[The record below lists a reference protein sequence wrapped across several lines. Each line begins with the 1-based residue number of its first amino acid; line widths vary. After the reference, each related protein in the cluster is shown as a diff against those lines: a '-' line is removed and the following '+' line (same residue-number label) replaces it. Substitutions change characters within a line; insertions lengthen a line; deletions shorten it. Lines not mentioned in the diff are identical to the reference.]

1 MSILENVNNIAE
13 LRALPEEQLPELCS
27 EIRTFLIESLS
38 KTGGHLASNLGT
50 VELTVALDR
59 VYDPYR
65 DRIVFDVG
73 HQCYTHKLLTGR
85 REGFEKLRKYGGI
98 SGFPKPSESEADAF
112 IAGHASNSVSVALGM
127 TRARTR
133 LGGDYDVV
141 AVIGDGALTGGL
153 AYEGLSNAG
162 QSGEPLVVILNDN
175 AMSIGSNVGGMARL
189 LSRMRVKPGYFA
201 FKRWYRSTVGQV
213 KPVYDIAHRVKEGVK
228 GVHGTAV
235 LFIFSVLFF
244 GVMTDAGMFDKIIGA
259 LMKKVGNNVVG
270 VALMTCLIA
279 IIGHLDGG
287 GASTF
292 LITIPAML
300 PVYKR
305 LHMRRETLLLIC
317 VTAMGVMNLMPW
329 GGPTMRAASVIEV
342 EPNDLWF
349 QLMPMQVVGLVLA
362 VGTAI
367 FWGLQ
372 EKKRIAKLG
381 DSIVAEDAGKYDDSD
396 DGKKDE
402 ALARPQNFIFNVILT
417 LAVII
422 VLVLDI
428 FPSYYVFMVGC
439 ALGILVNY
447 RGKKLHNSII
457 KSHASAGLSM
467 ASTILCA
474 GVFLGVLSKSGI
486 MEKMAVV
493 MASFIPASMGR
504 FLPIIIGVLSVPLAL
519 LFDTDSYF
527 YGLLPV
533 LVSVGNQFGVNPA
546 HIAIAMVVCR
556 NCATFISPVA
566 PATYL
571 GIGLAGVEIK
581 DHIKYCFGWQWG
593 VSIVCLIAGLIL
605 GVIHF

>member
-1 MSILENVNNIAE
+1 MSDTIL
-13 LRALPEEQLPELCS
+13 AL
-27 EIRTFLIESLS
+27 
-38 KTGGHLASNLGT
+38 LGFAT
-50 VELTVALDR
+50 V
-59 VYDPYR
+59 
-65 DRIVFDVG
+65 I
-73 HQCYTHKLLTGR
+73 
-85 REGFEKLRKYGGI
+85 
-98 SGFPKPSESEADAF
+98 
-112 IAGHASNSVSVALGM
+112 
-127 TRARTR
+127 
-133 LGGDYDVV
+133 
-141 AVIGDGALTGGL
+141 AVIVLLLRNVTVPALAFVGVSTITAAILVATGAFTLD
-153 AYEGLSNAG
+153 E
-162 QSGEPLVVILNDN
+162 
-175 AMSIGSNVGGMARL
+175 MAD
-189 LSRMRVKPGYFA
+189 F
-201 FKRWYRSTVGQV
+201 
-213 KPVYDIAHRVKEGVK
+213 IKEGVK
-228 GVHGTAV
+228 GVHGTAI

-259 LMKKVGNNVVG
+259 LMKKVGNNVIG
-270 VALMTCLIA
+270 VTLMTCLIA

-317 VTAMGVMNLMPW
+317 VTSMGVMNLLPW
-329 GGPTMRAASVIEV
+329 GGPTMRAASVLGV
-342 EPNDLWF
+342 EPNDLWS
-349 QLMPMQVVGLVLA
+349 QIVPMQVVGLVLA

-367 FWGLQ
+367 FWGFQ

-381 DSIVAEDAGKYDDSD
+381 DAAVEDAGKYDDSESEE
-396 DGKKDE
+396 KNNE
-402 ALARPQNFIFNVILT
+402 LARPKNFIFNVILT

-422 VLVLDI
+422 VLVMDI

-447 RGKKLHNSII
+447 RGKKLQNSII
-457 KSHASAGLSM
+457 KSHAASGLTM
-467 ASTILCA
+467 ASTIMCA

-486 MEKMAVV
+486 MEKMAIM
-493 MASFIPASMGR
+493 MAGVIPASMGK
-504 FLPIIIGVLSVPLAL
+504 FLPVIIGVLSVPLAL

-533 LVSVGNQFGVNPA
+533 LISIGNQFGVNPA

-593 VSIVCLIAGLIL
+593 VSLICLVAGLIL
-605 GVIHF
+605 GVITF

>member
-1 MSILENVNNIAE
+1 MASVSTRLAVAAASDT
-13 LRALPEEQLPELCS
+13 L
-27 EIRTFLIESLS
+27 
-38 KTGGHLASNLGT
+38 GGGT
-50 VELTVALDR
+50 VTLNGAPPMVMTANCSATTNPAITKAQVMLRDKAMANGATLVDPNTVYLSYDTEL
-59 VYDPYR
+59 
-65 DRIVFDVG
+65 G
-73 HQCYTHKLLTGR
+73 Q
-85 REGFEKLRKYGGI
+85 
-98 SGFPKPSESEADAF
+98 
-112 IAGHASNSVSVALGM
+112 
-127 TRARTR
+127 
-133 LGGDYDVV
+133 DVV
-141 AVIGDGALTGGL
+141 V
-153 AYEGLSNAG
+153 
-162 QSGEPLVVILNDN
+162 EPNVV
-175 AMSIGSNVGGMARL
+175 
-189 LSRMRVKPGYFA
+189 
-201 FKRWYRSTVGQV
+201 
-213 KPVYDIAHRVKEGVK
+213 
-228 GVHGTAV
+228 
-235 LFIFSVLFF
+235 F
-244 GVMTDAGMFDKIIGA
+244 GPKV
-259 LMKKVGNNVVG
+259 KVGNNVVG

-329 GGPTMRAASVIEV
+329 GGPTMRAANVIEM

-349 QLMPMQVVGLVLA
+349 QLMPMQIVGLVLA

-381 DSIVAEDAGKYDDSD
+381 DAIVAEDAGKYDDSD

-493 MASFIPASMGR
+493 MASFIPASLGR
-504 FLPIIIGVLSVPLAL
+504 FLPIIIGILSVPLAL

-593 VSIVCLIAGLIL
+593 VSIVCLVAGLIL

>member
-1 MSILENVNNIAE
+1 MSDTIL
-13 LRALPEEQLPELCS
+13 AL
-27 EIRTFLIESLS
+27 
-38 KTGGHLASNLGT
+38 LGFAT
-50 VELTVALDR
+50 V
-59 VYDPYR
+59 
-65 DRIVFDVG
+65 I
-73 HQCYTHKLLTGR
+73 
-85 REGFEKLRKYGGI
+85 
-98 SGFPKPSESEADAF
+98 
-112 IAGHASNSVSVALGM
+112 
-127 TRARTR
+127 
-133 LGGDYDVV
+133 
-141 AVIGDGALTGGL
+141 AVIVLLLRNVTVPALAFVGVSTITAAILVATGAFTLD
-153 AYEGLSNAG
+153 E
-162 QSGEPLVVILNDN
+162 
-175 AMSIGSNVGGMARL
+175 MAD
-189 LSRMRVKPGYFA
+189 F
-201 FKRWYRSTVGQV
+201 
-213 KPVYDIAHRVKEGVK
+213 IKEGVK
-228 GVHGTAV
+228 GVHGTAI

-259 LMKKVGNNVVG
+259 LMKKVGNNVIG

-279 IIGHLDGG
+279 VIGHLDGG

-317 VTAMGVMNLMPW
+317 VTSMGVMNLLPW
-329 GGPTMRAASVIEV
+329 GGPTMRAASVLGV
-342 EPNDLWF
+342 EPNDLWG
-349 QLMPMQVVGLVLA
+349 QIVPMQVVGLVLA

-367 FWGLQ
+367 FWGFQ

-381 DSIVAEDAGKYDDSD
+381 DAAVEDAGKYDDSD
-396 DGKKDE
+396 SEEKNNE
-402 ALARPQNFIFNVILT
+402 LARPKNFLFNVILT

-422 VLVLDI
+422 VLVMDI

-447 RGKKLHNSII
+447 RGKKLQNSII
-457 KSHASAGLSM
+457 KSHAASGLTM
-467 ASTILCA
+467 ASTIMCA

-486 MEKMAVV
+486 MEKMAIM
-493 MASFIPASMGR
+493 MAGVIPASMGK
-504 FLPIIIGVLSVPLAL
+504 FLPVIIGVLSVPLAL

-533 LVSVGNQFGVNPA
+533 LISVGNQFGVNPA

-593 VSIVCLIAGLIL
+593 VSLICLVAGLIL
-605 GVIHF
+605 GVITF

>member
-1 MSILENVNNIAE
+1 MSDTIL
-13 LRALPEEQLPELCS
+13 AL
-27 EIRTFLIESLS
+27 
-38 KTGGHLASNLGT
+38 LGFAT
-50 VELTVALDR
+50 V
-59 VYDPYR
+59 
-65 DRIVFDVG
+65 I
-73 HQCYTHKLLTGR
+73 
-85 REGFEKLRKYGGI
+85 
-98 SGFPKPSESEADAF
+98 
-112 IAGHASNSVSVALGM
+112 
-127 TRARTR
+127 
-133 LGGDYDVV
+133 
-141 AVIGDGALTGGL
+141 AVIVLLLRNVTVPALAFVGVSTITAAILVATGAFTLD
-153 AYEGLSNAG
+153 E
-162 QSGEPLVVILNDN
+162 
-175 AMSIGSNVGGMARL
+175 MAD
-189 LSRMRVKPGYFA
+189 F
-201 FKRWYRSTVGQV
+201 
-213 KPVYDIAHRVKEGVK
+213 IKEGVK
-228 GVHGTAV
+228 GVHGTAI

-259 LMKKVGNNVVG
+259 LMKKVGNNVIG

-317 VTAMGVMNLMPW
+317 VTSMGVMNLLPW
-329 GGPTMRAASVIEV
+329 GGPTMRAASVLGV
-342 EPNDLWF
+342 EPNDLWS
-349 QLMPMQVVGLVLA
+349 QIVPMQVVGLVLA

-367 FWGLQ
+367 FWGFQ

-381 DSIVAEDAGKYDDSD
+381 DAAVEDAGKYDDSD
-396 DGKKDE
+396 SEEKNNE
-402 ALARPQNFIFNVILT
+402 LARPKNFLFNVILT

-422 VLVLDI
+422 VLVMDI

-447 RGKKLHNSII
+447 RGKKLQNSII
-457 KSHASAGLSM
+457 KSHAASGLTM
-467 ASTILCA
+467 ASTIMCA

-486 MEKMAVV
+486 MEKMAIM
-493 MASFIPASMGR
+493 MASVIPASMGK
-504 FLPIIIGVLSVPLAL
+504 FLPVIIGVLSVPLAL

-533 LVSVGNQFGVNPA
+533 LISVGNQFGVNPA

-593 VSIVCLIAGLIL
+593 VSLICLVAGLIL
-605 GVIHF
+605 GVITF

>member
-1 MSILENVNNIAE
+1 MSDTIL
-13 LRALPEEQLPELCS
+13 AL
-27 EIRTFLIESLS
+27 
-38 KTGGHLASNLGT
+38 LGFAT
-50 VELTVALDR
+50 V
-59 VYDPYR
+59 
-65 DRIVFDVG
+65 I
-73 HQCYTHKLLTGR
+73 
-85 REGFEKLRKYGGI
+85 
-98 SGFPKPSESEADAF
+98 
-112 IAGHASNSVSVALGM
+112 
-127 TRARTR
+127 
-133 LGGDYDVV
+133 
-141 AVIGDGALTGGL
+141 AVIVLLLRNVTVPALAFVGVSTITAAILVATGAFTLD
-153 AYEGLSNAG
+153 E
-162 QSGEPLVVILNDN
+162 
-175 AMSIGSNVGGMARL
+175 MAD
-189 LSRMRVKPGYFA
+189 F
-201 FKRWYRSTVGQV
+201 
-213 KPVYDIAHRVKEGVK
+213 IKEGVK
-228 GVHGTAV
+228 GVHGTAI

-259 LMKKVGNNVVG
+259 LMKKVGNNVIG
-270 VALMTCLIA
+270 VTLMTCLIA

-317 VTAMGVMNLMPW
+317 VTSMGVMNLLPW
-329 GGPTMRAASVIEV
+329 GGPTMRAASVLGV
-342 EPNDLWF
+342 EPNDLWS
-349 QLMPMQVVGLVLA
+349 QIVPMQVVGLVLA

-367 FWGLQ
+367 FWGFQ

-381 DSIVAEDAGKYDDSD
+381 DAAVEDAGKYDDSD
-396 DGKKDE
+396 SEEKNNE
-402 ALARPQNFIFNVILT
+402 LARPKNFLFNVILT

-422 VLVLDI
+422 VLVMDI

-447 RGKKLHNSII
+447 RGKKLQNSII
-457 KSHASAGLSM
+457 KSHAASGLTM
-467 ASTILCA
+467 ASTIMCA

-486 MEKMAVV
+486 MEKMAIM
-493 MASFIPASMGR
+493 MASVIPVSMGK
-504 FLPIIIGVLSVPLAL
+504 FLPVIIGILSVPLAL

-533 LVSVGNQFGVNPA
+533 LISVGNQFGVNPA

-593 VSIVCLIAGLIL
+593 VSLICLVAGLIL
-605 GVIHF
+605 GVITF

>member
-1 MSILENVNNIAE
+1 M
-13 LRALPEEQLPELCS
+13 
-27 EIRTFLIESLS
+27 
-38 KTGGHLASNLGT
+38 
-50 VELTVALDR
+50 
-59 VYDPYR
+59 
-65 DRIVFDVG
+65 
-73 HQCYTHKLLTGR
+73 
-85 REGFEKLRKYGGI
+85 
-98 SGFPKPSESEADAF
+98 
-112 IAGHASNSVSVALGM
+112 
-127 TRARTR
+127 
-133 LGGDYDVV
+133 
-141 AVIGDGALTGGL
+141 
-153 AYEGLSNAG
+153 
-162 QSGEPLVVILNDN
+162 
-175 AMSIGSNVGGMARL
+175 
-189 LSRMRVKPGYFA
+189 
-201 FKRWYRSTVGQV
+201 
-213 KPVYDIAHRVKEGVK
+213 K
-228 GVHGTAV
+228 GVHGTAI

-317 VTAMGVMNLMPW
+317 VTSRGVMNLLPW
-329 GGPTMRAASVIEV
+329 GGPTMRAASVLGV
-342 EPNDLWF
+342 EPNDLWS
-349 QLMPMQVVGLVLA
+349 QIVPMQVVGLVLA

-367 FWGLQ
+367 FWGFQ

-381 DSIVAEDAGKYDDSD
+381 DAAVEDAGKYDDSD
-396 DGKKDE
+396 SEEKNNE
-402 ALARPQNFIFNVILT
+402 LARPKNFIFNVILT

-422 VLVLDI
+422 VLVMDI

-447 RGKKLHNSII
+447 RGKKLQNSII
-457 KSHASAGLSM
+457 KSHAASGLTM
-467 ASTILCA
+467 ASTIMCA

-486 MEKMAVV
+486 MEKMAIM
-493 MASFIPASMGR
+493 MAGVIPASMGK
-504 FLPIIIGVLSVPLAL
+504 FLPVIIGVLSVPLAL

-533 LVSVGNQFGVNPA
+533 LISVGNQFGVNPA

-593 VSIVCLIAGLIL
+593 VSLICLVAGLIL
-605 GVIHF
+605 GVITF

>member
-1 MSILENVNNIAE
+1 MSDTIL
-13 LRALPEEQLPELCS
+13 AL
-27 EIRTFLIESLS
+27 
-38 KTGGHLASNLGT
+38 LGFAT
-50 VELTVALDR
+50 V
-59 VYDPYR
+59 
-65 DRIVFDVG
+65 I
-73 HQCYTHKLLTGR
+73 
-85 REGFEKLRKYGGI
+85 
-98 SGFPKPSESEADAF
+98 
-112 IAGHASNSVSVALGM
+112 
-127 TRARTR
+127 
-133 LGGDYDVV
+133 
-141 AVIGDGALTGGL
+141 AVIVLLLRNVTVPALAFVGVSTITAAILVATGAFTLD
-153 AYEGLSNAG
+153 E
-162 QSGEPLVVILNDN
+162 
-175 AMSIGSNVGGMARL
+175 MAD
-189 LSRMRVKPGYFA
+189 F
-201 FKRWYRSTVGQV
+201 
-213 KPVYDIAHRVKEGVK
+213 IKEGVK
-228 GVHGTAV
+228 GVHGTAI

-259 LMKKVGNNVVG
+259 LMKKVGNNVIG
-270 VALMTCLIA
+270 VTLMTCLIA

-317 VTAMGVMNLMPW
+317 VTSMGVMNLLPW
-329 GGPTMRAASVIEV
+329 GGPTMRAASVLGV
-342 EPNDLWF
+342 ESNDLWS
-349 QLMPMQVVGLVLA
+349 QIVPMQVVGLVLA

-367 FWGLQ
+367 FWGFQ

-381 DSIVAEDAGKYDDSD
+381 DAAVEDAGKYDDSD
-396 DGKKDE
+396 SEEKNNE
-402 ALARPQNFIFNVILT
+402 LARPKNFLFNVILT

-422 VLVLDI
+422 VLVMDI

-447 RGKKLHNSII
+447 RGKKLQNSII
-457 KSHASAGLSM
+457 KSHAASGLTM
-467 ASTILCA
+467 ASTIMCA

-486 MEKMAVV
+486 MEKMAIM
-493 MASFIPASMGR
+493 MAGVIPASMGK
-504 FLPIIIGVLSVPLAL
+504 FLPVIIGVLSVPLAL

-533 LVSVGNQFGVNPA
+533 LISVGNQFGVNPA

-593 VSIVCLIAGLIL
+593 VSLICLVAGLIL
-605 GVIHF
+605 GVITF

>member
-1 MSILENVNNIAE
+1 MSDTIL
-13 LRALPEEQLPELCS
+13 AL
-27 EIRTFLIESLS
+27 
-38 KTGGHLASNLGT
+38 LGFAT
-50 VELTVALDR
+50 V
-59 VYDPYR
+59 
-65 DRIVFDVG
+65 I
-73 HQCYTHKLLTGR
+73 
-85 REGFEKLRKYGGI
+85 
-98 SGFPKPSESEADAF
+98 
-112 IAGHASNSVSVALGM
+112 
-127 TRARTR
+127 
-133 LGGDYDVV
+133 
-141 AVIGDGALTGGL
+141 AVIVLLLRNVTVPALAFVGVSTITAAILVATGAFTLD
-153 AYEGLSNAG
+153 E
-162 QSGEPLVVILNDN
+162 
-175 AMSIGSNVGGMARL
+175 MAD
-189 LSRMRVKPGYFA
+189 F
-201 FKRWYRSTVGQV
+201 
-213 KPVYDIAHRVKEGVK
+213 IKEGVK
-228 GVHGTAV
+228 GVHGTAI

-259 LMKKVGNNVVG
+259 LMKKVGNNVIG
-270 VALMTCLIA
+270 VTLMTCLIA

-317 VTAMGVMNLMPW
+317 VTSMGVMNLLPW
-329 GGPTMRAASVIEV
+329 GGPTMRAASVLGV
-342 EPNDLWF
+342 ESNDLWS
-349 QLMPMQVVGLVLA
+349 QIVPMQVVGLILA

-367 FWGLQ
+367 FWGFQ

-381 DSIVAEDAGKYDDSD
+381 DAAVEDASKYDDSD
-396 DGKKDE
+396 SEEKNNE
-402 ALARPQNFIFNVILT
+402 LARPKNFLFNVILT

-422 VLVLDI
+422 VLVMDI

-447 RGKKLHNSII
+447 RGKKLQNSII
-457 KSHASAGLSM
+457 KSHAASGLTM
-467 ASTILCA
+467 ASTIMCA

-486 MEKMAVV
+486 MEKMAIM
-493 MASFIPASMGR
+493 MAGVIPASMGK

-533 LVSVGNQFGVNPA
+533 LISVGNQFGVNPA

-593 VSIVCLIAGLIL
+593 VSLICLVAGLIL
-605 GVIHF
+605 GVITF

>member
-1 MSILENVNNIAE
+1 MSDTILALLGFATVIAVIVLLLRNVTVP
-13 LRALPEEQLPELCS
+13 AL
-27 EIRTFLIESLS
+27 
-38 KTGGHLASNLGT
+38 
-50 VELTVALDR
+50 
-59 VYDPYR
+59 
-65 DRIVFDVG
+65 
-73 HQCYTHKLLTGR
+73 
-85 REGFEKLRKYGGI
+85 
-98 SGFPKPSESEADAF
+98 AF
-112 IAGHASNSVSVALGM
+112 VSVSTITAAILVA
-127 TRARTR
+127 T
-133 LGGDYDVV
+133 
-141 AVIGDGALTGGL
+141 GAFTLD
-153 AYEGLSNAG
+153 E
-162 QSGEPLVVILNDN
+162 
-175 AMSIGSNVGGMARL
+175 MAD
-189 LSRMRVKPGYFA
+189 F
-201 FKRWYRSTVGQV
+201 
-213 KPVYDIAHRVKEGVK
+213 IKEGVK
-228 GVHGTAV
+228 GVHGTAI

-317 VTAMGVMNLMPW
+317 VTSMGVMNLLPW
-329 GGPTMRAASVIEV
+329 GGPTMRAASVLGV
-342 EPNDLWF
+342 ESNDLWS
-349 QLMPMQVVGLVLA
+349 QIVPMQVVGLVLA

-367 FWGLQ
+367 FWGFQ

-381 DSIVAEDAGKYDDSD
+381 DAAVEDASKYDDSD
-396 DGKKDE
+396 SEEKNNE
-402 ALARPQNFIFNVILT
+402 LARPKNFLFNVILT

-422 VLVLDI
+422 VLVMDI

-447 RGKKLHNSII
+447 RGKKLQNSII
-457 KSHASAGLSM
+457 KSHAASGLTM
-467 ASTILCA
+467 ASTIMCA

-486 MEKMAVV
+486 MEKMAIM
-493 MASFIPASMGR
+493 MAGVIPASMGK
-504 FLPIIIGVLSVPLAL
+504 FLPVIIGVLSVPLAL

-533 LVSVGNQFGVNPA
+533 LISVGNQFGVNPA

-593 VSIVCLIAGLIL
+593 VSLICLVAGLIL
-605 GVIHF
+605 GVITF

>member
-1 MSILENVNNIAE
+1 MSDTILALLGFATVIAVIVLLLRNVTVP
-13 LRALPEEQLPELCS
+13 AL
-27 EIRTFLIESLS
+27 
-38 KTGGHLASNLGT
+38 
-50 VELTVALDR
+50 
-59 VYDPYR
+59 
-65 DRIVFDVG
+65 
-73 HQCYTHKLLTGR
+73 
-85 REGFEKLRKYGGI
+85 
-98 SGFPKPSESEADAF
+98 AF
-112 IAGHASNSVSVALGM
+112 VSVSTITAAILVA
-127 TRARTR
+127 T
-133 LGGDYDVV
+133 
-141 AVIGDGALTGGL
+141 GAFTLD
-153 AYEGLSNAG
+153 EMAG
-162 QSGEPLVVILNDN
+162 FI
-175 AMSIGSNVGGMARL
+175 
-189 LSRMRVKPGYFA
+189 
-201 FKRWYRSTVGQV
+201 
-213 KPVYDIAHRVKEGVK
+213 KEGVK
-228 GVHGTAV
+228 GVHGTAI

-317 VTAMGVMNLMPW
+317 VTSMGVMNLLPW
-329 GGPTMRAASVIEV
+329 GGPTMRAASVLGV
-342 EPNDLWF
+342 ESNDLWS
-349 QLMPMQVVGLVLA
+349 QILPMQIVGLVLA

-381 DSIVAEDAGKYDDSD
+381 DAAVEDVGKYDDSD
-396 DGKKDE
+396 SEEKNNE
-402 ALARPQNFIFNVILT
+402 LARPKNFIFNVILT

-447 RGKKLHNSII
+447 RGKKLQNSII

-486 MEKMAVV
+486 MEKMAIM
-493 MASFIPASMGR
+493 MANVIPASLGR
-504 FLPIIIGVLSVPLAL
+504 FLPIIIGILSVPLAL

-533 LVSVGNQFGVNPA
+533 LISVGNQFGVNPA

-593 VSIVCLIAGLIL
+593 VSLICLVAGLIL
-605 GVIHF
+605 GVITF

>member
-1 MSILENVNNIAE
+1 MSDTIL
-13 LRALPEEQLPELCS
+13 AL
-27 EIRTFLIESLS
+27 
-38 KTGGHLASNLGT
+38 LGFAT
-50 VELTVALDR
+50 V
-59 VYDPYR
+59 
-65 DRIVFDVG
+65 I
-73 HQCYTHKLLTGR
+73 
-85 REGFEKLRKYGGI
+85 
-98 SGFPKPSESEADAF
+98 
-112 IAGHASNSVSVALGM
+112 
-127 TRARTR
+127 
-133 LGGDYDVV
+133 
-141 AVIGDGALTGGL
+141 AVIVLLLRNVTVPALAFVGVSTITAAILVATGAFTLD
-153 AYEGLSNAG
+153 EMAG
-162 QSGEPLVVILNDN
+162 FI
-175 AMSIGSNVGGMARL
+175 
-189 LSRMRVKPGYFA
+189 
-201 FKRWYRSTVGQV
+201 
-213 KPVYDIAHRVKEGVK
+213 KEGVK
-228 GVHGTAV
+228 GVHGTAI

-259 LMKKVGNNVVG
+259 LMKKVGNNVIG

-279 IIGHLDGG
+279 VIGHLDGG

-317 VTAMGVMNLMPW
+317 VTSMGVMNLLPW
-329 GGPTMRAASVIEV
+329 GGPTMRAASVLGV
-342 EPNDLWF
+342 EPNDLWG
-349 QLMPMQVVGLVLA
+349 QIVPMQVVGLVLA

-367 FWGLQ
+367 FWGFQ

-381 DSIVAEDAGKYDDSD
+381 DAAVEDAGKYDDSD
-396 DGKKDE
+396 SEEKNNE
-402 ALARPQNFIFNVILT
+402 LARPKNFIFNVILT

-422 VLVLDI
+422 VLVMDI

-447 RGKKLHNSII
+447 RGKKLQNSII

-486 MEKMAVV
+486 MEKMAIM
-493 MASFIPASMGR
+493 MASVIPASMGK
-504 FLPIIIGVLSVPLAL
+504 FLPVIIGVLSVPLAL

-533 LVSVGNQFGVNPA
+533 LISVGNQFGVNPA

-593 VSIVCLIAGLIL
+593 VSLICLVAGLIL
-605 GVIHF
+605 GVITF

>member
-1 MSILENVNNIAE
+1 MSDTIL
-13 LRALPEEQLPELCS
+13 AL
-27 EIRTFLIESLS
+27 
-38 KTGGHLASNLGT
+38 LGFAT
-50 VELTVALDR
+50 V
-59 VYDPYR
+59 
-65 DRIVFDVG
+65 I
-73 HQCYTHKLLTGR
+73 
-85 REGFEKLRKYGGI
+85 
-98 SGFPKPSESEADAF
+98 
-112 IAGHASNSVSVALGM
+112 
-127 TRARTR
+127 
-133 LGGDYDVV
+133 
-141 AVIGDGALTGGL
+141 AVIVLLLRNVTVPALAFVGVSTITAAILVATGAFTLD
-153 AYEGLSNAG
+153 E
-162 QSGEPLVVILNDN
+162 
-175 AMSIGSNVGGMARL
+175 MAD
-189 LSRMRVKPGYFA
+189 F
-201 FKRWYRSTVGQV
+201 
-213 KPVYDIAHRVKEGVK
+213 IKEGVK
-228 GVHGTAV
+228 GVHGTAI

-259 LMKKVGNNVVG
+259 LMKKVGNNVIG
-270 VALMTCLIA
+270 VTLMTCLIA

-317 VTAMGVMNLMPW
+317 VTSMGVMNLLPW
-329 GGPTMRAASVIEV
+329 GGPTMRAASVLGV
-342 EPNDLWF
+342 ESNDLWS
-349 QLMPMQVVGLVLA
+349 QIVPMQVVGLVLA

-367 FWGLQ
+367 FWGFQ

-381 DSIVAEDAGKYDDSD
+381 DAAVEDAGKYDDSD
-396 DGKKDE
+396 SEEKNNE
-402 ALARPQNFIFNVILT
+402 LARPKNFIFNVILT

-422 VLVLDI
+422 VLVMDI

-447 RGKKLHNSII
+447 RGKKLQNSII
-457 KSHASAGLSM
+457 KSHAASGLTM
-467 ASTILCA
+467 ASTIMCA

-486 MEKMAVV
+486 MEKMAIM
-493 MASFIPASMGR
+493 MASVIPAPMGK

-533 LVSVGNQFGVNPA
+533 LISVGNQFGVNPA

-593 VSIVCLIAGLIL
+593 VSLICLVAGLIL
-605 GVIHF
+605 GVITF

>member
-1 MSILENVNNIAE
+1 MI
-13 LRALPEEQLPELCS
+13 PED
-27 EIRTFLIESLS
+27 
-38 KTGGHLASNLGT
+38 KTECIPGKRKK
-50 VELTVALDR
+50 E
-59 VYDPYR
+59 
-65 DRIVFDVG
+65 
-73 HQCYTHKLLTGR
+73 
-85 REGFEKLRKYGGI
+85 RKYKPMSDTI
-98 SGFPKPSESEADAF
+98 LALLGFATVITVIVLLLRNVTVPALAF
-112 IAGHASNSVSVALGM
+112 VSVSTITAAILVA
-127 TRARTR
+127 T
-133 LGGDYDVV
+133 
-141 AVIGDGALTGGL
+141 GAFTLD
-153 AYEGLSNAG
+153 EMAG
-162 QSGEPLVVILNDN
+162 FI
-175 AMSIGSNVGGMARL
+175 
-189 LSRMRVKPGYFA
+189 
-201 FKRWYRSTVGQV
+201 
-213 KPVYDIAHRVKEGVK
+213 KEGVK
-228 GVHGTAV
+228 GVHGTAI

-317 VTAMGVMNLMPW
+317 VTSMGVMNLLPW
-329 GGPTMRAASVIEV
+329 GGPTMRAASVLGV
-342 EPNDLWF
+342 ESNDLWS
-349 QLMPMQVVGLVLA
+349 QILPMQIVGLVLA

-381 DSIVAEDAGKYDDSD
+381 DAAVEDVGKYDDSD
-396 DGKKDE
+396 SEEKNNE
-402 ALARPQNFIFNVILT
+402 LARPKNFIFNVILT

-422 VLVLDI
+422 VLVMDI

-447 RGKKLHNSII
+447 RGKKLQNSII

-486 MEKMAVV
+486 MEKMAIM
-493 MASFIPASMGR
+493 MASVIPASLGR
-504 FLPIIIGVLSVPLAL
+504 FLPVIIGVLSVPLAL

-533 LVSVGNQFGVNPA
+533 LISVGNQFGVNPA

>member
-1 MSILENVNNIAE
+1 MSDTILALLGFATVIAVIVLLLRNVTVP
-13 LRALPEEQLPELCS
+13 AL
-27 EIRTFLIESLS
+27 
-38 KTGGHLASNLGT
+38 
-50 VELTVALDR
+50 
-59 VYDPYR
+59 
-65 DRIVFDVG
+65 
-73 HQCYTHKLLTGR
+73 
-85 REGFEKLRKYGGI
+85 
-98 SGFPKPSESEADAF
+98 AF
-112 IAGHASNSVSVALGM
+112 VSVSTITAAILVA
-127 TRARTR
+127 T
-133 LGGDYDVV
+133 
-141 AVIGDGALTGGL
+141 GAFTLD
-153 AYEGLSNAG
+153 E
-162 QSGEPLVVILNDN
+162 
-175 AMSIGSNVGGMARL
+175 MAD
-189 LSRMRVKPGYFA
+189 F
-201 FKRWYRSTVGQV
+201 
-213 KPVYDIAHRVKEGVK
+213 IKEGVK
-228 GVHGTAV
+228 GVHGTAI

-259 LMKKVGNNVVG
+259 LMKKVGNNVIG
-270 VALMTCLIA
+270 VTLMTCLIA

-317 VTAMGVMNLMPW
+317 VTSMGVMNLLPW
-329 GGPTMRAASVIEV
+329 GGPTMRAASVLGV
-342 EPNDLWF
+342 ESNDLWS
-349 QLMPMQVVGLVLA
+349 QIVPMQVVGLVLA

-367 FWGLQ
+367 FWGFQ

-381 DSIVAEDAGKYDDSD
+381 DAAVEDAGKYDDSD
-396 DGKKDE
+396 SEEKNNE
-402 ALARPQNFIFNVILT
+402 LARPKNFIFNVILT

-422 VLVLDI
+422 VLVMDI

-447 RGKKLHNSII
+447 RGKKLQNSII
-457 KSHASAGLSM
+457 KSHAASGLTM
-467 ASTILCA
+467 ASTIMCA

-486 MEKMAVV
+486 MEKMAIM
-493 MASFIPASMGR
+493 MASVIPAPMGK
-504 FLPIIIGVLSVPLAL
+504 FLPVIIGILSVPLAL

-533 LVSVGNQFGVNPA
+533 LISVGNQFGVNPA

-593 VSIVCLIAGLIL
+593 VSLIFLVAGLIL
-605 GVIHF
+605 GVITF

>member
-1 MSILENVNNIAE
+1 MSDTIL
-13 LRALPEEQLPELCS
+13 AL
-27 EIRTFLIESLS
+27 
-38 KTGGHLASNLGT
+38 LGFAT
-50 VELTVALDR
+50 V
-59 VYDPYR
+59 
-65 DRIVFDVG
+65 I
-73 HQCYTHKLLTGR
+73 
-85 REGFEKLRKYGGI
+85 
-98 SGFPKPSESEADAF
+98 
-112 IAGHASNSVSVALGM
+112 
-127 TRARTR
+127 
-133 LGGDYDVV
+133 
-141 AVIGDGALTGGL
+141 AVIVLLLRNVTVPALAFVGVSTITAAILVATGAFTLD
-153 AYEGLSNAG
+153 E
-162 QSGEPLVVILNDN
+162 
-175 AMSIGSNVGGMARL
+175 MAD
-189 LSRMRVKPGYFA
+189 F
-201 FKRWYRSTVGQV
+201 
-213 KPVYDIAHRVKEGVK
+213 IKEGVK
-228 GVHGTAV
+228 GVHGTAI

-259 LMKKVGNNVVG
+259 LMKKVGNNVIG
-270 VALMTCLIA
+270 VTLMTCLIA

-317 VTAMGVMNLMPW
+317 VTSMGVMNLLPW
-329 GGPTMRAASVIEV
+329 GGPTMRAASVLGV
-342 EPNDLWF
+342 EPNDLWS
-349 QLMPMQVVGLVLA
+349 QIVPMQVVGLVLA

-367 FWGLQ
+367 FWGFQ

-381 DSIVAEDAGKYDDSD
+381 DAAVEDAGKYDDSESEE
-396 DGKKDE
+396 KNNE
-402 ALARPQNFIFNVILT
+402 LARPKNFIFNVILT

-422 VLVLDI
+422 VLVMDI

-447 RGKKLHNSII
+447 RGKKLQNSII
-457 KSHASAGLSM
+457 KSHAASGLTM
-467 ASTILCA
+467 ASTIMCA

-486 MEKMAVV
+486 MEKMAIM
-493 MASFIPASMGR
+493 MAGVIPASMGK
-504 FLPIIIGVLSVPLAL
+504 FLPVIIGILSVPLAL

-533 LVSVGNQFGVNPA
+533 LISVGNQFGVNPA

-593 VSIVCLIAGLIL
+593 VSLICLVAGLIL
-605 GVIHF
+605 GVITF

>member
-1 MSILENVNNIAE
+1 MSETVLALLGFATVIAVIVLLLRNVTV
-13 LRALPEEQLPELCS
+13 P
-27 EIRTFLIESLS
+27 SL
-38 KTGGHLASNLGT
+38 
-50 VELTVALDR
+50 
-59 VYDPYR
+59 
-65 DRIVFDVG
+65 
-73 HQCYTHKLLTGR
+73 
-85 REGFEKLRKYGGI
+85 
-98 SGFPKPSESEADAF
+98 AF
-112 IAGHASNSVSVALGM
+112 VSVSTITA
-127 TRARTR
+127 
-133 LGGDYDVV
+133 
-141 AVIGDGALTGGL
+141 II
-153 AYEGLSNAG
+153 
-162 QSGEPLVVILNDN
+162 LVVT
-175 AMSIGSNVGGMARL
+175 
-189 LSRMRVKPGYFA
+189 KA
-201 FKRWYRSTVGQV
+201 FTLDEVAGF
-213 KPVYDIAHRVKEGVK
+213 IKEGVK

-270 VALMTCLIA
+270 VALMTCVIA

-329 GGPTMRAASVIEV
+329 GGPTMRAASVIEM

-349 QLMPMQVVGLVLA
+349 QLMPMQVVGFVLA
-362 VGTAI
+362 IGTAV

-381 DSIVAEDAGKYDDSD
+381 DAAAEEAGKYDDSD
-396 DGKKDE
+396 ENESSTD
-402 ALARPQNFIFNVILT
+402 LARPQNFIFNVILT

-422 VLVLDI
+422 VLVMDI

-447 RGKKLHNSII
+447 RGKKLHSSII

-486 MEKMAVV
+486 MEKMAVM
-493 MASFIPASMGR
+493 MANVIPTSLGK
-504 FLPIIIGVLSVPLAL
+504 FLPVIIGVLSVPLAL

-533 LVSVGNQFGVNPA
+533 LVSVGNQFGVSPA

-581 DHIKYCFGWQWG
+581 DHIKFCFGWQWG
-593 VSIVCLIAGLIL
+593 VSIVCLVAGLIM
-605 GVIHF
+605 GVIQF

>member
-1 MSILENVNNIAE
+1 MSDTILALLGFATVIAVIVLLLRNVTVP
-13 LRALPEEQLPELCS
+13 AL
-27 EIRTFLIESLS
+27 
-38 KTGGHLASNLGT
+38 
-50 VELTVALDR
+50 
-59 VYDPYR
+59 
-65 DRIVFDVG
+65 
-73 HQCYTHKLLTGR
+73 
-85 REGFEKLRKYGGI
+85 
-98 SGFPKPSESEADAF
+98 AF
-112 IAGHASNSVSVALGM
+112 VSVSTITAAILVA
-127 TRARTR
+127 T
-133 LGGDYDVV
+133 
-141 AVIGDGALTGGL
+141 GAFTLD
-153 AYEGLSNAG
+153 E
-162 QSGEPLVVILNDN
+162 
-175 AMSIGSNVGGMARL
+175 MAD
-189 LSRMRVKPGYFA
+189 F
-201 FKRWYRSTVGQV
+201 
-213 KPVYDIAHRVKEGVK
+213 IKEGVK
-228 GVHGTAV
+228 GVHGTAI

-259 LMKKVGNNVVG
+259 LMKKVGNNVIG
-270 VALMTCLIA
+270 VTLMTCLIA

-317 VTAMGVMNLMPW
+317 VTSMGVMNLLPW
-329 GGPTMRAASVIEV
+329 GGPTMRAASVLGV
-342 EPNDLWF
+342 ESNDLWS
-349 QLMPMQVVGLVLA
+349 QIVPMQVVGLILA

-367 FWGLQ
+367 FWGFQ

-381 DSIVAEDAGKYDDSD
+381 DAAVEDAGKYDDSD
-396 DGKKDE
+396 SEEKNNE
-402 ALARPQNFIFNVILT
+402 LARPKNFIFNVILT

-422 VLVLDI
+422 VLVMDI

-447 RGKKLHNSII
+447 RGKKLQNSII
-457 KSHASAGLSM
+457 KSHAASGLTM
-467 ASTILCA
+467 ASTIMCA

-486 MEKMAVV
+486 MEKMAIM
-493 MASFIPASMGR
+493 MAGVIPASMGK
-504 FLPIIIGVLSVPLAL
+504 FLPVIIGILSVPLAL

-533 LVSVGNQFGVNPA
+533 LISVGNQFGVNPA

-593 VSIVCLIAGLIL
+593 VSLICLVAGLIL
-605 GVIHF
+605 GVITF

>member
-1 MSILENVNNIAE
+1 MH
-13 LRALPEEQLPELCS
+13 PQ
-27 EIRTFLIESLS
+27 
-38 KTGGHLASNLGT
+38 
-50 VELTVALDR
+50 
-59 VYDPYR
+59 
-65 DRIVFDVG
+65 
-73 HQCYTHKLLTGR
+73 YTKK
-85 REGFEKLRKYGGI
+85 ERKYKPMSDTI
-98 SGFPKPSESEADAF
+98 LALLGFATVIAVIVLLLRNVTVPALAF
-112 IAGHASNSVSVALGM
+112 VSVSTITAAILVA
-127 TRARTR
+127 T
-133 LGGDYDVV
+133 
-141 AVIGDGALTGGL
+141 GAFTLD
-153 AYEGLSNAG
+153 EMAG
-162 QSGEPLVVILNDN
+162 FI
-175 AMSIGSNVGGMARL
+175 
-189 LSRMRVKPGYFA
+189 
-201 FKRWYRSTVGQV
+201 
-213 KPVYDIAHRVKEGVK
+213 KEGVK
-228 GVHGTAV
+228 GVHSTAI

-259 LMKKVGNNVVG
+259 LMKKVGNNVIG
-270 VALMTCLIA
+270 VTLMTCLIA

-317 VTAMGVMNLMPW
+317 VTSMGVMNLLPW
-329 GGPTMRAASVIEV
+329 GGPTMRAASVLGV
-342 EPNDLWF
+342 EPNDLWS
-349 QLMPMQVVGLVLA
+349 QILPMQIVGLVLA

-381 DSIVAEDAGKYDDSD
+381 DAAVEDVGKYDDSD
-396 DGKKDE
+396 SEEKNNE
-402 ALARPQNFIFNVILT
+402 LARPKNFIFNVILT

-447 RGKKLHNSII
+447 RGKKLQNSII
-457 KSHASAGLSM
+457 KSHAASGLTM

-486 MEKMAVV
+486 MEKMAIM
-493 MASFIPASMGR
+493 MASVIPASMGR

-533 LVSVGNQFGVNPA
+533 LISVGNQFGVNPA

-593 VSIVCLIAGLIL
+593 VSIICLVAGLIL

>member
-1 MSILENVNNIAE
+1 MI
-13 LRALPEEQLPELCS
+13 PED
-27 EIRTFLIESLS
+27 
-38 KTGGHLASNLGT
+38 KTECIPGKRKK
-50 VELTVALDR
+50 E
-59 VYDPYR
+59 
-65 DRIVFDVG
+65 
-73 HQCYTHKLLTGR
+73 
-85 REGFEKLRKYGGI
+85 RKYKPMSDTI
-98 SGFPKPSESEADAF
+98 LALLGFATVITVIVLLLRNVTVPALAF
-112 IAGHASNSVSVALGM
+112 VSVSTITAAILVA
-127 TRARTR
+127 T
-133 LGGDYDVV
+133 
-141 AVIGDGALTGGL
+141 GAFTLD
-153 AYEGLSNAG
+153 EMAG
-162 QSGEPLVVILNDN
+162 FI
-175 AMSIGSNVGGMARL
+175 
-189 LSRMRVKPGYFA
+189 
-201 FKRWYRSTVGQV
+201 
-213 KPVYDIAHRVKEGVK
+213 KEGVK
-228 GVHGTAV
+228 GVHGTAI

-317 VTAMGVMNLMPW
+317 VTSMGVMNLLPW
-329 GGPTMRAASVIEV
+329 GGPTMRAASVLGV
-342 EPNDLWF
+342 ESNDLWS
-349 QLMPMQVVGLVLA
+349 QILPMQIVGLVLA

-381 DSIVAEDAGKYDDSD
+381 DAAVEDVGKYDDSD
-396 DGKKDE
+396 SEEKNNE
-402 ALARPQNFIFNVILT
+402 LARPKNFIFNVILT

-422 VLVLDI
+422 VLVMDI

-447 RGKKLHNSII
+447 RGKKLQNSII
-457 KSHASAGLSM
+457 KSHAASGLTM

-533 LVSVGNQFGVNPA
+533 LISVGNQFGVNPA

-593 VSIVCLIAGLIL
+593 VSIVCLVAGLIL

>member
-1 MSILENVNNIAE
+1 MSETVLALLGFATVIAVIVLLLRNVTV
-13 LRALPEEQLPELCS
+13 P
-27 EIRTFLIESLS
+27 SL
-38 KTGGHLASNLGT
+38 
-50 VELTVALDR
+50 
-59 VYDPYR
+59 
-65 DRIVFDVG
+65 
-73 HQCYTHKLLTGR
+73 
-85 REGFEKLRKYGGI
+85 
-98 SGFPKPSESEADAF
+98 AF
-112 IAGHASNSVSVALGM
+112 VSVSTITA
-127 TRARTR
+127 
-133 LGGDYDVV
+133 
-141 AVIGDGALTGGL
+141 II
-153 AYEGLSNAG
+153 
-162 QSGEPLVVILNDN
+162 LVVT
-175 AMSIGSNVGGMARL
+175 
-189 LSRMRVKPGYFA
+189 KA
-201 FKRWYRSTVGQV
+201 FTLDEVAGF
-213 KPVYDIAHRVKEGVK
+213 IKEGVK

-270 VALMTCLIA
+270 VTLMTCIIA

-329 GGPTMRAASVIEV
+329 GGPTMRAASVIEM

-349 QLMPMQVVGLVLA
+349 QLMPMQVVGFVLA
-362 VGTAI
+362 IGTAI

-381 DSIVAEDAGKYDDSD
+381 DAAAEEAGKYDDSD
-396 DGKKDE
+396 EGAGSTD
-402 ALARPQNFIFNVILT
+402 LARPQNFVFNVILT

-422 VLVLDI
+422 VLVMDI
-428 FPSYYVFMVGC
+428 FPAYYVFMVGC

-447 RGKKLHNSII
+447 RGKKLHSSII

-486 MEKMAVV
+486 MEKMAIM
-493 MASFIPASMGR
+493 MANVIPTSLGK
-504 FLPIIIGVLSVPLAL
+504 FLPVIIGILSVPLAL

-593 VSIVCLIAGLIL
+593 VSIVCLVAGLIM
-605 GVIHF
+605 GVIQF

>member
-1 MSILENVNNIAE
+1 MSETVLALLGFATVIAVIVLLLRNVTV
-13 LRALPEEQLPELCS
+13 P
-27 EIRTFLIESLS
+27 SL
-38 KTGGHLASNLGT
+38 
-50 VELTVALDR
+50 
-59 VYDPYR
+59 
-65 DRIVFDVG
+65 
-73 HQCYTHKLLTGR
+73 
-85 REGFEKLRKYGGI
+85 
-98 SGFPKPSESEADAF
+98 AF
-112 IAGHASNSVSVALGM
+112 VSVSTITA
-127 TRARTR
+127 
-133 LGGDYDVV
+133 
-141 AVIGDGALTGGL
+141 II
-153 AYEGLSNAG
+153 
-162 QSGEPLVVILNDN
+162 LVVT
-175 AMSIGSNVGGMARL
+175 
-189 LSRMRVKPGYFA
+189 KA
-201 FKRWYRSTVGQV
+201 FTLDEVAGF
-213 KPVYDIAHRVKEGVK
+213 IKEGVK

-270 VALMTCLIA
+270 VALMTCVIA

-329 GGPTMRAASVIEV
+329 GGPTMRAASVIEM

-349 QLMPMQVVGLVLA
+349 QLMPMQAVGFVLA
-362 VGTAI
+362 IGTAI
-367 FWGLQ
+367 FWGFQ

-381 DSIVAEDAGKYDDSD
+381 DAAAEEAGKYDDSD
-396 DGKKDE
+396 EGAGSTD
-402 ALARPQNFIFNVILT
+402 LARPQNFVFNVILT

-447 RGKKLHNSII
+447 RGKKLHSSII

-486 MEKMAVV
+486 MEKMAVM
-493 MASFIPASMGR
+493 MANVIPASLGK
-504 FLPIIIGVLSVPLAL
+504 FLPVIIGILSVPLAL

-593 VSIVCLIAGLIL
+593 VSIVCLVAGLIM
-605 GVIHF
+605 GVIQF

>member
-1 MSILENVNNIAE
+1 MSDTILALLGFATVIAVIVLLLRNVTVP
-13 LRALPEEQLPELCS
+13 AL
-27 EIRTFLIESLS
+27 
-38 KTGGHLASNLGT
+38 
-50 VELTVALDR
+50 
-59 VYDPYR
+59 
-65 DRIVFDVG
+65 
-73 HQCYTHKLLTGR
+73 
-85 REGFEKLRKYGGI
+85 
-98 SGFPKPSESEADAF
+98 AF
-112 IAGHASNSVSVALGM
+112 VSVSTITAAILVA
-127 TRARTR
+127 T
-133 LGGDYDVV
+133 
-141 AVIGDGALTGGL
+141 GAFTLD
-153 AYEGLSNAG
+153 E
-162 QSGEPLVVILNDN
+162 
-175 AMSIGSNVGGMARL
+175 MAD
-189 LSRMRVKPGYFA
+189 F
-201 FKRWYRSTVGQV
+201 
-213 KPVYDIAHRVKEGVK
+213 IKEGVK
-228 GVHGTAV
+228 GVHGTAI

-259 LMKKVGNNVVG
+259 LMKKVGNNVIG
-270 VALMTCLIA
+270 VTLMTCLIA

-317 VTAMGVMNLMPW
+317 VTSMGVMNLLPW
-329 GGPTMRAASVIEV
+329 GGPTMRAASVLGV
-342 EPNDLWF
+342 ESNDLWS
-349 QLMPMQVVGLVLA
+349 QIVPMQVVGLVLA

-367 FWGLQ
+367 FWGFQ

-381 DSIVAEDAGKYDDSD
+381 DAAVEDASKYDDSD
-396 DGKKDE
+396 SEEKNNE
-402 ALARPQNFIFNVILT
+402 LARPKNFIFNVILT

-422 VLVLDI
+422 VLVMDI

-447 RGKKLHNSII
+447 RGKKLQNSII
-457 KSHASAGLSM
+457 KSHAASGLTM
-467 ASTILCA
+467 ASTIMCA

-486 MEKMAVV
+486 MEKMAIM
-493 MASFIPASMGR
+493 MASVIPASMGK
-504 FLPIIIGVLSVPLAL
+504 FLPVIIGVLSVPLAL

-533 LVSVGNQFGVNPA
+533 LISVGNQFGVNPA

-593 VSIVCLIAGLIL
+593 VSLICLVAGLIL
-605 GVIHF
+605 GVISF

>member
-1 MSILENVNNIAE
+1 MSDTIL
-13 LRALPEEQLPELCS
+13 AL
-27 EIRTFLIESLS
+27 
-38 KTGGHLASNLGT
+38 LGFAT
-50 VELTVALDR
+50 V
-59 VYDPYR
+59 
-65 DRIVFDVG
+65 I
-73 HQCYTHKLLTGR
+73 
-85 REGFEKLRKYGGI
+85 
-98 SGFPKPSESEADAF
+98 
-112 IAGHASNSVSVALGM
+112 
-127 TRARTR
+127 
-133 LGGDYDVV
+133 
-141 AVIGDGALTGGL
+141 AVIVLLLRNVTVPALAFVGVSTITAAILVATGAFTLD
-153 AYEGLSNAG
+153 E
-162 QSGEPLVVILNDN
+162 
-175 AMSIGSNVGGMARL
+175 MAD
-189 LSRMRVKPGYFA
+189 F
-201 FKRWYRSTVGQV
+201 
-213 KPVYDIAHRVKEGVK
+213 IKEGVK
-228 GVHGTAV
+228 GVHGTAI

-259 LMKKVGNNVVG
+259 LMKKVGNNVIG
-270 VALMTCLIA
+270 VTLMTCLIA

-317 VTAMGVMNLMPW
+317 VTSMGVMNLLPW
-329 GGPTMRAASVIEV
+329 GGPTMRAASVLGV
-342 EPNDLWF
+342 EPNDLWG
-349 QLMPMQVVGLVLA
+349 QIVPMQVVGLVLA

-367 FWGLQ
+367 FWGFQ

-381 DSIVAEDAGKYDDSD
+381 DAAVEDAGKYDDSD
-396 DGKKDE
+396 SEEKNNE
-402 ALARPQNFIFNVILT
+402 LARPKNFIFNVILT

-422 VLVLDI
+422 VLVMDI

-447 RGKKLHNSII
+447 RGKKLQNSII
-457 KSHASAGLSM
+457 KSHAASGLTM
-467 ASTILCA
+467 ASTIMCA

-486 MEKMAVV
+486 MEKMAIM
-493 MASFIPASMGR
+493 MASVIPAPMGK
-504 FLPIIIGVLSVPLAL
+504 FLPVIIGVLSVPLAL

-533 LVSVGNQFGVNPA
+533 LISVGNQFGVNPA

-593 VSIVCLIAGLIL
+593 VSLICLVAGLIL
-605 GVIHF
+605 GVITF

>member
-1 MSILENVNNIAE
+1 MSDTILALLGFATVIAVIVLLLRNVTVP
-13 LRALPEEQLPELCS
+13 AL
-27 EIRTFLIESLS
+27 
-38 KTGGHLASNLGT
+38 
-50 VELTVALDR
+50 
-59 VYDPYR
+59 
-65 DRIVFDVG
+65 
-73 HQCYTHKLLTGR
+73 
-85 REGFEKLRKYGGI
+85 
-98 SGFPKPSESEADAF
+98 AF
-112 IAGHASNSVSVALGM
+112 VSVSTITAAILVA
-127 TRARTR
+127 T
-133 LGGDYDVV
+133 
-141 AVIGDGALTGGL
+141 GAFTLD
-153 AYEGLSNAG
+153 E
-162 QSGEPLVVILNDN
+162 
-175 AMSIGSNVGGMARL
+175 MAD
-189 LSRMRVKPGYFA
+189 F
-201 FKRWYRSTVGQV
+201 
-213 KPVYDIAHRVKEGVK
+213 IKEGVK
-228 GVHGTAV
+228 GVHGTAI

-259 LMKKVGNNVVG
+259 LMKKVGNNVIG
-270 VALMTCLIA
+270 VTLMTCLIA

-317 VTAMGVMNLMPW
+317 VTSMGVMNLLPW
-329 GGPTMRAASVIEV
+329 GGPTMRAASVLGV
-342 EPNDLWF
+342 EPNDLWG
-349 QLMPMQVVGLVLA
+349 QIVPMQVVGLVLA

-367 FWGLQ
+367 FWGFQ

-381 DSIVAEDAGKYDDSD
+381 DAAVEDAGKYDDSD
-396 DGKKDE
+396 SEEKNNE
-402 ALARPQNFIFNVILT
+402 LARPKNFLFNVILT

-422 VLVLDI
+422 VLVMDI

-447 RGKKLHNSII
+447 RGKKLQNSII
-457 KSHASAGLSM
+457 KSHAASGLTM
-467 ASTILCA
+467 ASTIMCA

-486 MEKMAVV
+486 MEKMAIM
-493 MASFIPASMGR
+493 MAGVIPVSMGK

-533 LVSVGNQFGVNPA
+533 LISVGNQFGVNPA

-593 VSIVCLIAGLIL
+593 VSLICLVAGLIL
-605 GVIHF
+605 GVITF

>member
-1 MSILENVNNIAE
+1 MILEE
-13 LRALPEEQLPELCS
+13 
-27 EIRTFLIESLS
+27 
-38 KTGGHLASNLGT
+38 KTECIPGKRKK
-50 VELTVALDR
+50 E
-59 VYDPYR
+59 
-65 DRIVFDVG
+65 
-73 HQCYTHKLLTGR
+73 
-85 REGFEKLRKYGGI
+85 RKYKPMSDTI
-98 SGFPKPSESEADAF
+98 LALLGFATVITVIVLLLRNVTVPALAF
-112 IAGHASNSVSVALGM
+112 VSVSTITAAILVA
-127 TRARTR
+127 T
-133 LGGDYDVV
+133 
-141 AVIGDGALTGGL
+141 GAFTLD
-153 AYEGLSNAG
+153 EMAG
-162 QSGEPLVVILNDN
+162 FI
-175 AMSIGSNVGGMARL
+175 
-189 LSRMRVKPGYFA
+189 
-201 FKRWYRSTVGQV
+201 
-213 KPVYDIAHRVKEGVK
+213 KEGVK
-228 GVHGTAV
+228 GVHGTAI

-317 VTAMGVMNLMPW
+317 VTSMGVMNLLPW
-329 GGPTMRAASVIEV
+329 GGPTMRAASVLGV
-342 EPNDLWF
+342 ESNDLWS
-349 QLMPMQVVGLVLA
+349 QILPMQIVGLVLA

-381 DSIVAEDAGKYDDSD
+381 DAAVEDVGKYDDSD
-396 DGKKDE
+396 SEEKNNE
-402 ALARPQNFIFNVILT
+402 LARPKNFIFNVILT

-422 VLVLDI
+422 VLVMDI

-447 RGKKLHNSII
+447 RGKKLQNSII

-486 MEKMAVV
+486 MEKMAIM
-493 MASFIPASMGR
+493 MASVIPASLGR
-504 FLPIIIGVLSVPLAL
+504 FLPVIIGALSVPLAL

-533 LVSVGNQFGVNPA
+533 LISVGNQFGVNPA

-593 VSIVCLIAGLIL
+593 VSIVCLVAGLIL